1 MRPAVPF
8 VVVLAVCALPA
19 AAADAPN
26 ARVVVARESAPTYPI
41 LGGKG
46 EATLLLNAETGSK
59 EAALS
64 LLTLAPGAEVLEH
77 LHEGSAELLYIEAG
91 ACELTVGGVKVQA
104 GPGSAVRIPAG
115 VKHSARV
122 TSAVQSL
129 RAVQVYVGPGPEQRF
144 RGGPSK

>member
-1 MRPAVPF
+1 MRPVLPLS
-8 VVVLAVCALPA
+8 VLALAAALPVT
-19 AAADAPN
+19 AADAPA
-26 ARVVVARESAPTYPI
+26 ARVVVARESAQTYPI

-64 LLTLAPGAEVLEH
+64 VLTLAPGAEVPQH
-77 LHEGSAELLYIEAG
+77 VHEGSAELLYIESG
-91 ACELTVGGVKVQA
+91 TCELVVGGVKVQA

-115 VKHSARV
+115 VPHSARV

-144 RGGPSK
+144 RAPAK